1 MKTTLDIPD
10 AVLADTLRY
19 TGAKTKRDA
28 VVRALEDFNRRQHM
42 ASLGKHLGTFE
53 NFMTAAEL
61 REERNAR

>member
-10 AVLADTLRY
+10 AVLAETLRY

-42 ASLGKHLGTFE
+42 ASLSKHLGTFE
-53 NFMTAAEL
+53 NFMTSGEL
-61 REERNAR
+61 REDRKSR